1 MFAMGPGKGQAA
13 SAALAQKTDMPS
25 MRFKYPTGEA
35 GLALCQTRAG
45 V

>member
-25 MRFKYPTGEA
+25 MRFKYPTVEA